1 RPFVRTFSVTRDDA
15 VCWHVRLLGYGALYF
30 AYAPLMS
37 SANNQIQ
44 GLLNPGIGFSVGIG
58 AALVMFVTA
67 RLLPRD

>member
-1 RPFVRTFSVTRDDA
+1 
-15 VCWHVRLLGYGALYF
+15 
-30 AYAPLMS
+30 MS